1 MGRALGGTYRRD
13 VILFIVQDGWD
24 WLRNHVSQ
32 CSTKC
37 FTFHTYTFL
46 QRRLAAKRCHQ
57 WKRRFW
63 LVELML
69 CMLHQQCLCV
79 NGPMRL
85 GLWLVGE
92 NAVCMSHQRRLNFSA
107 SDWSTTTQSV
117 CPTKWWVFEK
127 GRTPTS
133 DCQGVF
139 IGVSPIKYDNFLL
152 GIVLFLVHVASF
164 WHCRSPFW
172 HWNIKMKIVSY
183 YMKKKQI
190 PDWATEFT
198 KLYQCFWYCSQRI
211 YWIVNAFDHWN
222 YPVNHFVFVQWN

>member
-1 MGRALGGTYRRD
+1 MWA
-13 VILFIVQDGWD
+13 
-24 WLRNHVSQ
+24 
-32 CSTKC
+32 TKC

-63 LVELML
+63 LVELIL
-69 CMLHQQCLCV
+69 CMLHQQCV

-92 NAVCMSHQRRLNFSA
+92 NAVCMSHQRGLNISA

-133 DCQGVF
+133 DCQVVF

-152 GIVLFLVHVASF
+152 GIDLFIVHVASF
-164 WHCRSPFW
+164 WHCITMI
-172 HWNIKMKIVSY
+172 H
-183 YMKKKQI
+183 
-190 PDWATEFT
+190 
-198 KLYQCFWYCSQRI
+198 LWYVGQGMPQHCLSHQ
-211 YWIVNAFDHWN
+211 VPSFEQ
-222 YPVNHFVFVQWN
+222 VFEHVFEQGQTPTGSRLVESLITI